1 MEIHDKEIEKLAK
14 LSRIKITNAEK
25 KKLSKDIENIFEY
38 VSEIQK
44 ISANL
49 QGDNF
54 LNSRFVNIMRED
66 SEPHKSGIY
75 TGKILKEAPDKKD
88 NYIRV
93 KKIL

>member
-66 SEPHKSGIY
+66 GEPHESGLY
-75 TGKILKEAPDKKD
+75 TEQILKQAPAREGDYLK
-88 NYIRV
+88 V